1 MPHLEAI
8 HNLVFSL
15 QLVAVVVPAL
25 IHQQRLVC
33 GEVLAVAV
41 AEVELV
47 VLELRV
53 KVTTA
58 EEAAQHPI
66 LVLAVVA
73 VPAQLA
79 DQEPQQLEEMVALV
93 LTQHYQDQIRHTL
106 AVVRVEH
113 LLEALPA
120 PVELVVVAM
129 VDPVQHQTELMACQ
143 IRVAVLEVV
152 DHLLLGFLVALELLY

>member
-8 HNLVFSL
+8 HNLL
-15 QLVAVVVPAL
+15 YLRQLVAVVVPAL

-33 GEVLAVAV
+33 WEVLAVVV

-58 EEAAQHPI
+58 EEAAHHPG
-66 LVLAVVA
+66 LGLAVVA

-79 DQEPQQLEEMVALV
+79 EQEPEQLEEMVALV

-113 LLEALPA
+113 LMEALPA

-129 VDPVQHQTELMACQ
+129 VDPVQHQTEL
-143 IRVAVLEVV
+143 VV
-152 DHLLLGFLVALELLY
+152 